1 MIDINEYL
9 ERLDEE
15 EGREEQEREAYQRE
29 LFEAYVL
36 RRTDHEPER
45 RELMRMYRDGHPLTG
60 PRGLRKRLAAI
71 DLGYFGRAYLK
82 HYFVRKSPQFHE
94 ELDVIWTKGVLKSRN
109 PYREAAEISRMD
121 GSKSVVAAPRGHAK
135 IHKFHIQG
143 FPACCIVP
151 LQALYHHTFRFIG
164 PGGRL
169 LTDIKT
175 ELEENQD
182 IREDF
187 WKAAGEGV
195 EKQHYP

>member
-71 DLGYFGRAYLK
+71 DLGYFGR
-82 HYFVRKSPQFHE
+82 
-94 ELDVIWTKGVLKSRN
+94 
-109 PYREAAEISRMD
+109 
-121 GSKSVVAAPRGHAK
+121 
-135 IHKFHIQG
+135 
-143 FPACCIVP
+143 
-151 LQALYHHTFRFIG
+151 
-164 PGGRL
+164 
-169 LTDIKT
+169 
-175 ELEENQD
+175 
-182 IREDF
+182 
-187 WKAAGEGV
+187 
-195 EKQHYP
+195 EKQGVIPA

>member
-71 DLGYFGRAYLK
+71 DLVWIA
-82 HYFVRKSPQFHE
+82 
-94 ELDVIWTKGVLKSRN
+94 
-109 PYREAAEISRMD
+109 
-121 GSKSVVAAPRGHAK
+121 
-135 IHKFHIQG
+135 
-143 FPACCIVP
+143 P
-151 LQALYHHTFRFIG
+151 LQHTSG
-164 PGGRL
+164 PDRVQLLMEGRGFA
-169 LTDIKT
+169 DKVV
-175 ELEENQD
+175 
-182 IREDF
+182 F
-187 WKAAGEGV
+187 
-195 EKQHYP
+195 